1 MDNITEISVLEMM
14 VTEFLEQSFQ
24 KLLIQT
30 SMLMWFVIVEY
41 LFGRIVHNNF
51 VLCTSGEWQ

>member
-1 MDNITEISVLEMM
+1 MDNITEILVVEM

-30 SMLMWFVIVEY
+30 SMLIWFVIVEY
-41 LFGRIVHNNF
+41 LFGRIVH
-51 VLCTSGEWQ
+51 

>member
-1 MDNITEISVLEMM
+1 MDNITEILVVEMM

-41 LFGRIVHNNF
+41 LFGRIVH
-51 VLCTSGEWQ
+51 

>member
-1 MDNITEISVLEMM
+1 MDNITEILVVEMM
-14 VTEFLEQSFQ
+14 VTEFLEQSFL

-41 LFGRIVHNNF
+41 LFSRIVH
-51 VLCTSGEWQ
+51 

>member
-1 MDNITEISVLEMM
+1 MDNITEISVVEMM

-41 LFGRIVHNNF
+41 LFDRIVH
-51 VLCTSGEWQ
+51 

>member
-1 MDNITEISVLEMM
+1 MDNITEISVVEMM

-30 SMLMWFVIVEY
+30 SMLMWLVIVEY
-41 LFGRIVHNNF
+41 LFGRIVH
-51 VLCTSGEWQ
+51 